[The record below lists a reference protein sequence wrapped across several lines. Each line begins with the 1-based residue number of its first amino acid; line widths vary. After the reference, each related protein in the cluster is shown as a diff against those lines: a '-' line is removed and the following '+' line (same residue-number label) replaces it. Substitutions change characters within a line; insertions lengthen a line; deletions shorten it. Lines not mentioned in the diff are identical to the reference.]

1 MFDLRELDQAELALR
16 ALTSGTHQ
24 RCARAAEP
32 AVPSPQGAPRPQGDI
47 AKCQFHNGTLQ
58 RAGEF
63 TA

>member
-16 ALTSGTHQ
+16 ALTSGGHQ
-24 RCARAAEP
+24 PCARAAEP
-32 AVPSPQGAPRPQGDI
+32 PAAPRPQGDI
-47 AKCQFHNGTLQ
+47 AKCPFHNGTLH